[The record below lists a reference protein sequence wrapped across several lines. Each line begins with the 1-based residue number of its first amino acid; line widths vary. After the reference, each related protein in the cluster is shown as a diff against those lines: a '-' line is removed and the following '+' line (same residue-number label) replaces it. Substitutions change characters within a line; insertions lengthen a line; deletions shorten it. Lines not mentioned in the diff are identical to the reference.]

1 MSSQK
6 RKRSA
11 SVFSITSR
19 ASSAHHHLPR
29 DAINPLS
36 HSDGTIKQLRVA
48 GLTENDLL
56 PSTYTADF
64 PHRALLPT
72 TRQQQQRGRSGHA
85 GIEDSDGSPSSSDD
99 HGDDDDDG
107 VTTSRRSS
115 SRKSGAGGEKARRA
129 RRMRDA
135 QDAHLGVLTGVVL
148 LALAEGDVPR
158 ARRAFGLLRRSE
170 VRGKPVDLRRN
181 GLWAL
186 GAEVLM
192 REGEERRR
200 RSRSRTARSGDDR
213 DDADADDD
221 DNDDDHH
228 HLGEQ
233 GGGAQHQQQG
243 DDDDAGERW
252 RREKEGVQRRWGSA
266 ANMPR
271 LRAYLEG
278 LIRMYPYN
286 RLHPGSTSD
295 LDFYPVLFGSELY
308 DAWSEHRRALDALEE
323 RSDDDDED
331 VDDDDPYALE
341 MTDEHHHGGG
351 GDDDGDDYAAG
362 VRPTRRERR
371 LREDKAALGLRAMGV
386 VRDVVARMDA
396 LLENAPYSRS
406 AEMLRLRGMAALYL
420 GDLSMPPPPRTK
432 DEEEEGRGV
441 RRGERE
447 RARTFFAKMR
457 ENGGR
462 ADALVERWLN
472 GDGAGDDDD
481 YGADEDEDMQSTWS
495 GLPVFSS
502 LPMR

>member
-6 RKRSA
+6 RKRSS
-11 SVFSITSR
+11 SVFSSTSR

-72 TRQQQQRGRSGHA
+72 TKQRQQRGRSGHTS
-85 GIEDSDGSPSSSDD
+85 IEDSDGSPSSSDD
-99 HGDDDDDG
+99 DGDDTDDG
-107 VTTSRRSS
+107 GVSTSRRSS
-115 SRKSGAGGEKARRA
+115 SSSSKSGAGGEKARRA

-135 QDAHLGVLTGVVL
+135 QDAHLGMLTGVVL
-148 LALAEGDVPR
+148 RALAEGDVPR

-192 REGEERRR
+192 REGEERR
-200 RSRSRTARSGDDR
+200 SRPRPTRSGDDHR
-213 DDADADDD
+213 DDDEND
-221 DNDDDHH
+221 DNHH
-228 HLGEQ
+228 HLGDQ
-233 GGGAQHQQQG
+233 GSGVQHQQQE
-243 DDDDAGERW
+243 DDDEAGERR
-252 RREKEGVQRRWGSA
+252 RREKEGAQRRWGSA

-271 LRAYLEG
+271 LRAYLEE
-278 LIRMYPYN
+278 LIRTYPYN

-308 DAWSEHRRALDALEE
+308 NSWSEHRRALDALEE
-323 RSDDDDED
+323 RSDNDE
-331 VDDDDPYALE
+331 DDDDDSYALE
-341 MTDEHHHGGG
+341 MTDEHHRGGSQ
-351 GDDDGDDYAAG
+351 DDDGDDYTAV

-371 LREDKAALGLRAMGV
+371 LREDKAALGLQTMGA

-462 ADALVERWLN
+462 ADALVERWLD